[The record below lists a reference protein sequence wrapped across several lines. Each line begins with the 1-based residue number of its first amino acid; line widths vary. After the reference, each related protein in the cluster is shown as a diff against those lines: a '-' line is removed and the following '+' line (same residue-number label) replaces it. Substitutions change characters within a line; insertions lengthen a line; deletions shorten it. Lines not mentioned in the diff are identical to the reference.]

1 METQPE
7 ILSNK
12 TPFCLVLFFFFSL
25 FFYYYNDKYEPGYKL
40 VPAKEEHVRSR
51 PPVQSQKRAA
61 VNQAKNSRSL
71 WLCTGTNDFVSIR
84 GCQWNF
90 LHLQYPLHYPLPT
103 AEEKSSILLWRS
115 SRKIENTTQLS
126 WFMCIQMRL
135 IFFLFFFKKAE
146 LSFFFFSK

>member
-71 WLCTGTNDFVSIR
+71 
-84 GCQWNF
+84 
-90 LHLQYPLHYPLPT
+90 
-103 AEEKSSILLWRS
+103 
-115 SRKIENTTQLS
+115 
-126 WFMCIQMRL
+126 
-135 IFFLFFFKKAE
+135 
-146 LSFFFFSK
+146 

>member
-51 PPVQSQKRAA
+51 PPRPVSEEGRGQPGQKQQ
-61 VNQAKNSRSL
+61 V
-71 WLCTGTNDFVSIR
+71 
-84 GCQWNF
+84 
-90 LHLQYPLHYPLPT
+90 PLTLYRD
-103 AEEKSSILLWRS
+103 K
-115 SRKIENTTQLS
+115 
-126 WFMCIQMRL
+126 
-135 IFFLFFFKKAE
+135 
-146 LSFFFFSK
+146 